1 MSRSA
6 INGWRG
12 LTLRAC
18 TSGLK
23 GQMWLAVIDYNKDK
37 RQVTIKPPYASA

>member
-6 INGWRG
+6 IDGWRSDVA
-12 LTLRAC
+12 AC
-18 TSGLK
+18 ASGLK